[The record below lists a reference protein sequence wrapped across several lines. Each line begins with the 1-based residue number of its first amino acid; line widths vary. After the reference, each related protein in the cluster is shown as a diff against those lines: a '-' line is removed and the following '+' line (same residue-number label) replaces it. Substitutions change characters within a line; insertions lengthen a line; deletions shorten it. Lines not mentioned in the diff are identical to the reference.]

1 MVRVAIVDD
10 QDLIRIGLRCILSAY
25 RNIEVVGLA
34 GNGQEAVRLVRQEQP
49 DVLLMDLSMPG
60 MDGIETIKHIVA
72 EGSETGIILL
82 TMHSAEEYAARAFQ
96 AGAQGFLSKTISEE
110 ELLKAIYTVADGEC
124 YIPAELSKALSQ
136 RYIRRG
142 AYTSPIELL
151 SDRELQVLKHLA
163 EGHRSKDIAKQLHL
177 SVKTIDTYRA
187 RLQDKLDLHTM
198 ADIVRFALRA
208 RVIEDVW

>member
-10 QDLIRIGLRCILSAY
+10 QDLIRIGLRCILDAH
-25 RNIEVVGLA
+25 RDIEVVGLA
-34 GNGQEAVRLVRQEQP
+34 GDGQEAVRLVRQERP

-72 EGSETGIILL
+72 EGLDTGIILL
-82 TMHSAEEYAARAFQ
+82 TIHSAEEYAARALQ
-96 AGAQGFLSKTISEE
+96 AGAQGFLSKMISEE
-110 ELLKAIYTVADGEC
+110 ELLKAIHTVASGEC
-124 YIPAELSKALSQ
+124 YLPAELSEVLSK

-163 EGHRSKDIAKQLHL
+163 EGHKSKDIAKQLHL

-187 RLQDKLDLHTM
+187 RLQEKLDLHTM